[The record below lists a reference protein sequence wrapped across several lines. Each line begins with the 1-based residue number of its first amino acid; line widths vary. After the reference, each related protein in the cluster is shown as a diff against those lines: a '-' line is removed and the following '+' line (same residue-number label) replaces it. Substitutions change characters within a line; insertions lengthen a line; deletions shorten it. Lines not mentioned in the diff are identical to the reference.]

1 MYEVYRQDWG
11 NLPPTC
17 VSFCV
22 TKILSLRCSLI
33 QCYQGVHSIVDSC
46 SKLFKFKKVITY
58 LRVDDFQRKTKFGI
72 KSANKNPD
80 RI

>member
-1 MYEVYRQDWG
+1 M
-11 NLPPTC
+11 
-17 VSFCV
+17 
-22 TKILSLRCSLI
+22 
-33 QCYQGVHSIVDSC
+33 DSC